1 MNKLKYIY
9 TMEEYLAIKINK
21 QLIHAKTWMNLKN
34 ITLSKRSQKQNTYCE
49 ILFYMKFLNKQKG
62 IILTQSRSVFA
73 WNEVGCAFKS
83 EGYVKAQASVVS
95 QEICHW

>member
-49 ILFYMKFLNKQKG
+49 IPFYMKFLNKQKG
-62 IILTQSRSVFA
+62 IILTQSRSVLA
-73 WNEVGCAFKS
+73 WNEVGCACKN

-95 QEICHW
+95 